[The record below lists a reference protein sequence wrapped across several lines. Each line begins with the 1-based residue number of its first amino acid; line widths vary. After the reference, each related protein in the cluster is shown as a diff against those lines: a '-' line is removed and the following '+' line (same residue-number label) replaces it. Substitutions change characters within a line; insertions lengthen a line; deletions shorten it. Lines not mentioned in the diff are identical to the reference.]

1 VQNKGLHNLHSSRK
15 ITEVIKSRMKRVGL
29 VISTDEKRN
38 PYKVL
43 AGKPEGTRQLG
54 RLGVDKRITFQ
65 LTTETGGEIL

>member
-1 VQNKGLHNLHSSRK
+1 
-15 ITEVIKSRMKRVGL
+15 MGL